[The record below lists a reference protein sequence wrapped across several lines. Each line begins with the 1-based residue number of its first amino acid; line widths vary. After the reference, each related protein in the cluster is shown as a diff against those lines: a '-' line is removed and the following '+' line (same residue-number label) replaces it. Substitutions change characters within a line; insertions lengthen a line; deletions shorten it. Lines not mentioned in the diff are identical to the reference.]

1 MRRSIENAETIGLWT
16 PYRGLSRPARIANG
30 RQYSQPA
37 RQAFAA
43 AAYRARV
50 HNQDRAL
57 VLYNRPEPVAPTQA
71 PADRHNVAPIQ
82 APADRHN
89 VAHPVDPNEAH
100 HVLRAIDVNDPNDPF
115 SGRGRGRDPTQTDR
129 RFH

>member
-71 PADRHNVAPIQ
+71 PADRHNVA
-82 APADRHN
+82 
-89 VAHPVDPNEAH
+89 HPVDPNEAH